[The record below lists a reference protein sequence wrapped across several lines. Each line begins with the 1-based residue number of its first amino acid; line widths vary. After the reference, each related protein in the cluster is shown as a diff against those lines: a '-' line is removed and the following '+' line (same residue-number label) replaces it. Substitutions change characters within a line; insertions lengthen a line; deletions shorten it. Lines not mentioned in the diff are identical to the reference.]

1 MIINTKDL
9 QTVNPVGE
17 TYTMVLSWNTLN
29 TDYSNSG
36 VFLYVLIDD
45 QHTVILKHL
54 RLSLSILEFLYFKL
68 YFTNSK

>member
-9 QTVNPVGE
+9 QTVNPIGE

-36 VFLYVLIDD
+36 VFLYVLIDY
-45 QHTVILKHL
+45 QHTVILKHF
-54 RLSLSILEFLYFKL
+54 RLSLSNLEFLYFKL

>member
-54 RLSLSILEFLYFKL
+54 RLSLSNLEFLYFKL